1 MSRSPTFQ
9 IAREYYTFTAP
20 NDARFV
26 ACTDIVTKL
35 DSYFAQ
41 RAIRVAR
48 HFQETGS
55 RPIERV
61 ARHFQETVS
70 HPIEQDERHGATRR
84 IELPRSCPH
93 EFPCS
98 ACRDSQFL
106 RAFTHDGHPSP
117 FAGLSKLVERRGELI
132 VTEIVR
138 PNHGAVVTWVR
149 FGKRF
154 HPVCGP
160 WYIAETR
167 YHYGVGKTPD
177 AAVSECLIAGKP
189 KPDTDGIRGAIV
201 SVCRQFCSP
210 THAWPQNSLEAL
222 ATAVSRH
229 VQWGYPTI
237 SLCGLTSLIMKLIH
251 EQVSSSANTRV

>member
-1 MSRSPTFQ
+1 MTRSLTFQ
-9 IAREYYTFTAP
+9 IARRYYTFSAP

-26 ACTDIVTKL
+26 ACTDIISRL
-35 DSYFAQ
+35 GSYFAQ

-48 HFQETGS
+48 HFHQ
-55 RPIERV
+55 
-61 ARHFQETVS
+61 TVS
-70 HPIEQDERHGATRR
+70 PLENDECHKSTRH

-106 RAFTHDGHPSP
+106 KVFTHDGHPSP
-117 FAGLSKLVERRGELI
+117 FAGFSKLIERRGELI

-149 FGKRF
+149 FGERF
-154 HPVCGP
+154 KPVCGP

-189 KPDTDGIRGAIV
+189 KPDACGIRSTIA
-201 SVCRQFCSP
+201 SLCREYCSS
-210 THAWPQNSLEAL
+210 THTWPQSALEAL

-237 SLCGLTSLIMKLIH
+237 SLCGLTSLIMNLIH
-251 EQVSSSANTRV
+251 EQV

>member
-1 MSRSPTFQ
+1 MSRSFTFQ

-20 NDARFV
+20 NEARFV
-26 ACTDIVTKL
+26 ACTDIITRL

-41 RAIRVAR
+41 RALRVAR
-48 HFQETGS
+48 HFQETAS
-55 RPIERV
+55 R
-61 ARHFQETVS
+61 
-70 HPIEQDERHGATRR
+70 PIEQDERQGSTRR

-106 RAFTHDGHPSP
+106 RTFTHDGHPSP
-117 FAGLSKLVERRGELI
+117 FAGISKLVERRGELI

-154 HPVCGP
+154 KPVCGP

-189 KPDTDGIRGAIV
+189 KPDAYGIKSAIA
-201 SVCRQFCSP
+201 SLCREHCSP
-210 THAWPQNSLEAL
+210 THTWPQGTLEAL

>member
-1 MSRSPTFQ
+1 MSRSLTFQ
-9 IAREYYTFTAP
+9 IGREYYTFTAS
-20 NDARFV
+20 NDARFA

-41 RAIRVAR
+41 RALRVAR
-48 HFQETGS
+48 HFGMAS
-55 RPIERV
+55 PPIEDSEPHDST
-61 ARHFQETVS
+61 RH
-70 HPIEQDERHGATRR
+70 

-93 EFPCS
+93 EFPCT

-106 RAFTHDGHPSP
+106 KVFAHDGHPSP
-117 FAGLSKLVERRGELI
+117 FAGISKLVERRGELI

-154 HPVCGP
+154 KPVCGP

-177 AAVSECLIAGKP
+177 AAVSECLIAGKL
-189 KPDTDGIRGAIV
+189 KPDANSMSNAIAAI
-201 SVCRQFCSP
+201 CRQLCSP
-210 THAWPQNSLEAL
+210 EHCWPQNTIVGLF
-222 ATAVSRH
+222 TAVG
-229 VQWGYPTI
+229 GYLCDRYSTL
-237 SLCGLTSLIMKLIH
+237 SLCGMTKLIMQLIH
-251 EQVSSSANTRV
+251 EQVSSGANTGV

>member
-1 MSRSPTFQ
+1 MNRSLTFQ
-9 IAREYYTFTAP
+9 IGREYYTFTAP

-26 ACTDIVTKL
+26 ACTDIITKL
-35 DSYFAQ
+35 DSYFVQ

-48 HFQETGS
+48 HFHETAAP
-55 RPIERV
+55 PIEHD
-61 ARHFQETVS
+61 RHYRSTK
-70 HPIEQDERHGATRR
+70 H

-93 EFPCS
+93 EFFCS

-117 FAGLSKLVERRGELI
+117 FAGVSKLIERRDDLI

-138 PNHGAVVTWVR
+138 PNHGAVVTWLR

-189 KPDTDGIRGAIV
+189 KPDADGIRGAIV
-201 SVCRQFCSP
+201 SVCRELCSA
-210 THAWPQNSLEAL
+210 THTWPQNTLEAL
-222 ATAVSRH
+222 ATAVARH
-229 VQWGYPTI
+229 VQWGYGTI
-237 SLCGLTSLIMKLIH
+237 SLCGFTSLIMQLIH
-251 EQVSSSANTRV
+251 EQVSSGTNTRV